1 MKYIALIAFHFGNVL
16 FFIFSA
22 FVGIFFLLAI
32 SSDPLV
38 SLFFLIM
45 IPIWMVYTKILTQ
58 IKTAPHDNARIRYQF
73 QAALIAW
80 GSIFLVFGGC
90 IYLIDFSAR

>member
-22 FVGIFFLLAI
+22 LVGIFFLLAI

-45 IPIWMVYTKILTQ
+45 IPIWMGTPKSSP
-58 IKTAPHDNARIRYQF
+58 KSKPHPTTMRVSVISFKQR
-73 QAALIAW
+73 
-80 GSIFLVFGGC
+80 
-90 IYLIDFSAR
+90 

>member
-22 FVGIFFLLAI
+22 LVGIFFLLAI

-45 IPIWMVYTKILTQ
+45 IPIWIVYTKILTK
-58 IKTAPHDNARIRYQF
+58 IKTATHDHERIRFLF
-73 QAALIAW
+73 QGALMTW